1 MGLFDFLKTDRP
13 NNRLDINSG
22 LAEYRNT
29 PGAKLI
35 DVRTYDEYVERYIPG
50 SINVPLQDIQSIKK
64 YVSKLDTPLYLYCR
78 TGARSSNAASLLIN
92 MGYTSVHNIG
102 GIMDWRLNEK

>member
-1 MGLFDFLKTDRP
+1 MGLFDFLKADKP

-22 LAEYRNT
+22 LAECRNIQ
-29 PGAKLI
+29 GAKLV
-35 DVRTYDEYVERYIPG
+35 DVRTLGEFMERSIPG
-50 SINVPLQDIQSIKK
+50 SINVPLQDIQSIST

-78 TGARSSNAASLLIN
+78 TGARSSTAASLLIN

-102 GIMDWRLNEK
+102 GIVDWRP